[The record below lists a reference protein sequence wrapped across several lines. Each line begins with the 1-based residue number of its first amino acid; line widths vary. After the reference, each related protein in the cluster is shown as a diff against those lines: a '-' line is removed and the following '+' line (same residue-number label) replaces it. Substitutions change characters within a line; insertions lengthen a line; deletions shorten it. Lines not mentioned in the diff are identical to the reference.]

1 MKHGLLFLLYFV
13 LYGADTIGVDLS
25 LAPGLSVK
33 NAVLYSVFAALVIE
47 TAVTR
52 QRKIEAASVL
62 APFMLYVLYAIFMWV
77 IALMILDYPGYG
89 LMSSFMTLKA
99 GPMDDMIVLLVF
111 FYGVATAHHAL
122 WLLRGILWIVILG
135 NVITVVEGMEI
146 LNLGLIGEKYH
157 GRVVGPI
164 GNANLFGYLLAFL
177 LPIMIA
183 QYWISTGVMKVLTGF
198 GALVSGL
205 AFLMAVSRGAFV
217 GLAVGGFLGLF
228 LLRKVIP
235 AAYAMRVALV
245 VGASSV
251 ILLFIA
257 SMGGYLDLLTSRM
270 DELGEGGFRASSGR
284 TWIWTLLINR
294 MLEDPITF
302 LTGFGWHVYRTFQS
316 EHVFQ
321 LSAHSTYLTILFNL
335 GLIGLSLFLLTL
347 VNVLGIARVGAAV
360 ADAQSRPVL
369 IGFVLGLSGLLV
381 ALVFND
387 LYGAWLYIWPVIGV
401 CLRLAVS
408 ELSVA
413 EASQR
418 EKLSAIRLKQRPD
431 FLATGTK
438 AGAPRQSAMQ

>member
-13 LYGADTIGVDLS
+13 LYGADTFGVDLS

-33 NAVLYSVFAALVIE
+33 NAVLYSVFGALVIE
-47 TAVTR
+47 SAVTR
-52 QRKIEAASVL
+52 QRRIEAASVL

-77 IALMILDYPGYG
+77 IALVVLDYPGYS
-89 LMSSFMTLKA
+89 LMSSFITLKG
-99 GPMDDMIVLLVF
+99 GPIDDLIVLLVF

-135 NVITVVEGMEI
+135 NMITVIEGMDI
-146 LNLGLIGEKYH
+146 LNLGLIGDKYQ

-177 LPIMIA
+177 LPIMVA
-183 QYWISTGVMKVLTGF
+183 QYWTATGITRVLAGF

-217 GLAVGGFLGLF
+217 GLAVGGVLGLV
-228 LLRKVIP
+228 LLRKIIP
-235 AAYAMRVALV
+235 AAYAMRVTLV
-245 VGASSV
+245 VGVSSI

-257 SMGGYLDLLTSRM
+257 SMGGYLDLLTNRIE
-270 DELGEGGFRASSGR
+270 ELGEGGYGASSGR

-302 LTGFGWHVYRTFQS
+302 LTGFGWHVYRTFQHQ
-316 EHVFQ
+316 HVFQ

-347 VNVLGIARVGAAV
+347 ANALGIARAGAEV
-360 ADAQSRPVL
+360 ADAQIRPFLV
-369 IGFVLGLSGLLV
+369 GFVLGLSGLMV
-381 ALVFND
+381 ALIFND

-413 EASQR
+413 ESSQR
-418 EKLSAIRLKQRPD
+418 ERIAAIKFKRGADRLVEG
-431 FLATGTK
+431 TGSGGPGRR
-438 AGAPRQSAMQ
+438 AVQ